1 MPLKVRGTPAGF
13 PMGEPKR
20 NDSTMTAV
28 GFETTPFR
36 TGAWSQRLRPVGQAV
51 LCYSCSQ
58 QVSGV
63 AQQSGRLGVQYEAR
77 VGVVSH
83 ACRGVVWVPSA
94 AGVPL
99 PTWLQSVRE
108 SVWRIFCTKKSS

>member
-1 MPLKVRGTPAGF
+1 MHESKPDTEQYTAISAAAV
-13 PMGEPKR
+13 
-20 NDSTMTAV
+20 TAV
-28 GFETTPFR
+28 GFEPAPFR
-36 TGAWSQRLRPVGQAV
+36 TGAWSPRLRPVGQAV

-58 QVSGV
+58 QISGV

-83 ACRGVVWVPSA
+83 SCRGVVWVPSA

-108 SVWRIFCTKKSS
+108 SVWRIFCMKKKHLDA